1 MSRPPGTSP
10 DGVGGDGHLTLG
22 DLDIDIRG
30 REVYVDSQP
39 VALTRTQFDLLV
51 ALASAPGRVMRR
63 DDLMEQVWGHTF
75 FADPDH
81 LSVHIHHIRRALGD
95 SADPPRFIQTV
106 RGVGYKFIAPRESQ
120 PRMVILDFDADSVL
134 LAVTPHEPFLGW
146 HPDDIVGDYFSM
158 AGLDAAASRE
168 VVKHMANT
176 GGVAGPLPVLD
187 GDGHSRTVPMVV
199 TIHQQDGVVTGYR
212 GIITLPD

>member
-1 MSRPPGTSP
+1 MSRPPWTSP

-22 DLDIDIRG
+22 DLVIDIGG
-30 REVYVDSQP
+30 REVYVDSQL

-106 RGVGYKFIAPRESQ
+106 RGVGYKFIAPREPQ

-199 TIHQQDGVVTGYR
+199 TIHQQDGVVAGYR

>member
-1 MSRPPGTSP
+1 MARPSGDGP
-10 DGVGGDGHLTLG
+10 DGARRVDRLELG
-22 DLDIDIRG
+22 DVVIDVGG
-30 REVYVDSQP
+30 REVYVDSEP

-51 ALASAPGRVMRR
+51 ALASAPGHVIRR

-106 RGVGYKFIAPRESQ
+106 RGVGYKFIAPRDAQ
-120 PRMVILDFDADSVL
+120 PRMVILEFDADSVL

-158 AGLDAAASRE
+158 AGLDAATSRE
-168 VVKHMANT
+168 VVRHMANT
-176 GGVAGPLPVLD
+176 GGVSGPLPIVD
-187 GDGHSRTVPMVV
+187 GDGQNRTVHMVV

>member
-22 DLDIDIRG
+22 DLVIDIGG
-30 REVYVDSQP
+30 REVYVDSQL

-81 LSVHIHHIRRALGD
+81 LSVHIHHIRRDLGD

-106 RGVGYKFIAPRESQ
+106 RGVGYKFIAPRDAQ
-120 PRMVILDFDADSVL
+120 PRMVVLEFDADSVL

-168 VVKHMANT
+168 LVKHMANT

-199 TIHQQDGVVTGYR
+199 TIHQQDGVVAGYR